1 MCHAFPD
8 DAYVTDQFFVGLI
21 SVAVALPVDM
31 FLARAFE
38 VANEVDGAPEA
49 WLTYG
54 GKWKLLLG
62 KHAHADWHFT
72 DETRKQPSEL
82 VMFIMTE
89 DDPAWTTVRVC
100 GAPRCRRRAPRA
112 HAD

>member
-38 VANEVDGAPEA
+38 VANEVEGAPEA
-49 WLTYG
+49 WLSYG

-72 DETRKQPSEL
+72 DETRKQPTEL
-82 VMFIMTE
+82 TMFIMTE
-89 DDPAWTTVRVC
+89 DDPAWTTARVWRSLP
-100 GAPRCRRRAPRA
+100 ATRAE
-112 HAD
+112 